1 MQRPIRRLCNRSEVG
16 RGRRLN
22 RMMDGAGRHYAL
34 DIRDGETHGEI
45 GARSERRWARDGR
58 GARGGSAGMRCE
70 CVS

>member
-1 MQRPIRRLCNRSEVG
+1 M
-16 RGRRLN
+16 N